1 MIRRLETDYGIIEYE
16 LEMKKVKNINL
27 RVRPDMT
34 VHVSANR
41 RTSTRTID
49 DFVRSKAEMITTAI
63 ETKVTTTIG
72 TLEFKALKL
81 FKISPKIPT
90 LTFTKD
96 F

>member
-1 MIRRLETDYGIIEYE
+1 
-16 LEMKKVKNINL
+16 
-27 RVRPDMT
+27 
-34 VHVSANR
+34 
-41 RTSTRTID
+41 
-49 DFVRSKAEMITTAI
+49 MITTAI

>member
-1 MIRRLETDYGIIEYE
+1 
-16 LEMKKVKNINL
+16 MK
-27 RVRPDMT
+27 
-34 VHVSANR
+34 
-41 RTSTRTID
+41 ID
-49 DFVRSKAEMITTAI
+49 DKRKLTNKEMITTAI

-72 TLEFKALKL
+72 TLEFNDLKL